1 MLVLLI
7 VHAVIKLRM
16 LILFGQIV
24 RMVLISCAFEI
35 EHAVSIDD
43 LEEGL
48 VVIQIHVVLD
58 LLLKRLLSIVR
69 DQLKLISTAHE
80 HH

>member
-1 MLVLLI
+1 
-7 VHAVIKLRM
+7 
-16 LILFGQIV
+16 
-24 RMVLISCAFEI
+24 MVLISGTLKI

-43 LEEGL
+43 LEKGF
-48 VVIQIHVVLD
+48 VVIQIHIILD
-58 LLLKRLLSIVR
+58 LLLKRLLRVVR

>member
-1 MLVLLI
+1 
-7 VHAVIKLRM
+7 
-16 LILFGQIV
+16 
-24 RMVLISCAFEI
+24 MVLISCALEI